1 MIPWAIPSYYS
12 FHITATEFL
21 YAVFYPLASRLHIV
35 ENRLASSMTPDFG
48 LTFSSERLYTITWA
62 IPAEYSFQLLAL
74 ESLQPLFSPL
84 ASELSIVEDHLACSW
99 SLGLALPLSFP
110 SSRKEYDYDGAGRDN
125 SCKYP
130 PLASPR

>member
-1 MIPWAIPSYYS
+1 MFS
-12 FHITATEFL
+12 
-21 YAVFYPLASRLHIV
+21 PLALKLQIV
-35 ENRLASSMTPDFG
+35 ENSLASSKSLDFG
-48 LTFSSERLYTITWA
+48 RTLSSERLYTIIWA

-84 ASELSIVEDHLACSW
+84 ASELSMVEDHLACSW
-99 SLGLALPLSFP
+99 FLGLALPLSFP

-125 SCKYP
+125 SCKRP